1 MKGEL
6 EEERRVLG
14 VVVADKEER
23 WWCKALT
30 PWLIEEIPVLLLHIF
45 FGGGLVLSGSWAWR

>member
-23 WWCKALT
+23 WWWKALT

-45 FGGGLVLSGSWAWR
+45 FGGVGSLW